1 MSKLNDENI
10 NILLRMLQEEMI
22 ENEDLCKK
30 NYDLKNEIDRIKEHA
45 DRLVEQIHELEKLRS
60 QDLYEKELM
69 LADVDSIVQRSETI
83 DERD

>member
-69 LADVDSIVQRSETI
+69 LADVDSVVQRSKTI
-83 DERD
+83 DDRD